1 MEWLRTHPYAASI
14 AGAGI
19 LILLGVFTVKERA
32 SVAPD
37 SSTTSVWGGV
47 GTHLFNPSSG
57 MSGPFENN
65 SENIYSDVR
74 TGPPFYY
81 NPTPAQTPPSSA
93 GADDSFDFEAFLS
106 VLAGPQKTGGASSD
120 DSLLDTAYSFI
131 PSGLISTS
139 ISQKERTPLQQAL
152 YNYGNEA
159 GSFIQSFENSFRNA
173 SQILRDQS
181 EDRENP
187 QKNTAL
193 VSLAEGLAEVG
204 NALERMEEVPSEI
217 RAAHAKVAVSYRE
230 MGEKLVSVP
239 EARRDDAFLSAIR
252 DYNTIVESYLKN
264 YVALATLLSAYGVVF
279 TAEDPGSVFTFT
291 NVSF

>member
-19 LILLGVFTVKERA
+19 LILLGVFIVKERA

-37 SSTTSVWGGV
+37 SSTTSVWSGV
-47 GTHLFNPSSG
+47 GTHLFNPSPG
-57 MSGPFENN
+57 VSGPFENN

-74 TGPPFYY
+74 SGPPFYY
-81 NPTPAQTPPSSA
+81 NPTPAQAPPMST
-93 GADDSFDFEAFLS
+93 GENNFDFDAFLAI
-106 VLAGPQKTGGASSD
+106 LANPQKTGVTSND

-131 PSGLISTS
+131 PGGLISTS
-139 ISQKERTPLQQAL
+139 ASSENRTPSQQTL

-187 QKNTAL
+187 QKNAAL
-193 VSLAEGLAEVG
+193 VSLAESLAGVG
-204 NALERMEEVPSEI
+204 DALERMEDVPSEI
-217 RAAHAKVAVSYRE
+217 RAAHGKVVASYRE
-230 MGEKLVSVP
+230 MGEKLGRVP
-239 EARRDDAFLSAIR
+239 EARRDDTFLSAIR
-252 DYNTIVESYLKN
+252 DYNTTVESYLKN